1 MKKLFTLCVTLLSIL
16 SFTSCTVEGD
26 KQSSGTTPT
35 ITITQVEVTAESF
48 TFQVV
53 SSEPGTL
60 GYVCVPNDFE
70 KPSVGEWFA
79 ANSESVSGTAQFTVS
94 ELNENTE
101 YTLYAILRAKN
112 GGNLSAPRSLKFT
125 TPDDGKYNPIVIRNT
140 TYNTI
145 SFTINIEAS
154 YLFQV
159 IDIPYLEYNN
169 ITIEEYIRTQ
179 GYGIPS
185 KGVQDIDWVDGNTW
199 GVYEMRVREDR
210 EYYVVAAIANG
221 QEVVG
226 DIYYKKAKTPK
237 RPDSSANLKT
247 ELKDITSTSVTIKTT
262 PDASV
267 TSYYILVRDKA
278 WSDYMLETQGE
289 SMLSTLVA
297 YPNSGSWQQAS
308 AIEKRWEGLNPDTEY
323 YCHVLVLDNKN
334 GQSLERIPFTT
345 KKASGAAAVVEAS
358 LTPAQQDGH
367 TTLNLNLYSEDAAT
381 VRCAFSSKVKLD
393 NEIKNYGLTESQYI
407 ESYGMDLSA
416 EQVNAMKTTG
426 LTIKQEDLFPGIE
439 YVALVSVRNAERTET
454 VKVTS
459 ATTPEK
465 AVPARVESELF
476 TSLLGEWEVSYPL
489 YQFNDKNVNLY
500 NAKVTIAQG
509 ADSDTE
515 EYYRSYNRLVV
526 QGWPFNVE
534 HDGTHNAIPYC
545 SPSDLKE
552 LSNTWKNYPAFALR
566 DYGPKIFLEIGEGD
580 VITIPTSRYE
590 YLYNWAEDGT
600 FYFFGGDLQNGF
612 TAPVTFPVT
621 LSEDGNTLTISA
633 CQAGAE
639 FDHGIYRPSVFRN
652 DLTDY
657 RAIATDDVV
666 LKRVK

>member
-16 SFTSCTVEGD
+16 SFAGCTEEGGQ
-26 KQSSGTTPT
+26 QSSGTTPT

-70 KPSVGEWFA
+70 KPSVGEWFV

-179 GYGIPS
+179 GYGIQG

-226 DIYYKKAKTPK
+226 DIYYKKTKTPK
-237 RPDSSANLKT
+237 RPASSANLQT
-247 ELKDITSTSVTIKTT
+247 ELKNVTSTSVTIKAT

-308 AIEKRWEGLNPDTEY
+308 AIEKTWEGLNPDTEY

-345 KKASGAAAVVEAS
+345 KKASGAAPVVEAS

-367 TTLNLNLYSEDAAT
+367 TTLNLNLYCEDAAT

-393 NEIKNYGLTESQYI
+393 NDVNQYDLNYSQYI

-416 EQVNAMKTTG
+416 EQVNAIKTTG
-426 LTIKQEDLFPGIE
+426 LTLKQEDLFPGIE

-454 VKVTS
+454 VEVRS

-465 AVPARVESELF
+465 AIPTRVESELF

-489 YQFNDKNVNLY
+489 YQFNNKNVNLN

-534 HDGTHNAIPYC
+534 HDGTHNAIPYY
-545 SPSDLKE
+545 SPSVLKE
-552 LSNTWKNYPAFALR
+552 KSNTWKNYPAFALR

-590 YLYNWAEDGT
+590 YLFNWSNDGT

-621 LSEDGNTLTISA
+621 LSEDGNTLTINA
-633 CQAGAE
+633 YQAGSE
-639 FDHGIYRPSVFRN
+639 FDYGIYRPSVFRN